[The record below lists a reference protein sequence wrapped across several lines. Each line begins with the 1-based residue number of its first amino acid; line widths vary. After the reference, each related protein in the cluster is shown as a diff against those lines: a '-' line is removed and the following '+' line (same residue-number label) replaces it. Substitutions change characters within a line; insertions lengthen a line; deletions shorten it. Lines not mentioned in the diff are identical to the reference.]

1 MKQKRFLHTIIALTM
16 TSVLILSGCGTS
28 DEMIA
33 TLDSADTT
41 DSLANVSSMDNDVIS
56 ESGSVLTAE
65 SMVDMATADMFTDR
79 DLSGDSNEG
88 ASELI
93 LLDGESVTITKEGTY
108 ILSGAL
114 TDGMITVDV
123 DDTEKVQLVLDGVEV
138 SNSVGAAIY
147 VKQADKVFIT
157 LAEGTTNT
165 LKSTGEFVA
174 VDENNIDAVIFS
186 KEDLTINGNGIL
198 TVESAQGHGIVSKD
212 DLVIASGTITVN
224 AASKGLSGN
233 DSIRIAD
240 GDISITSGT
249 DAIHAGN
256 GEDTE
261 KGFVYI
267 ENGTLQISAG
277 DDGIHADNVLLIA
290 GGNIGIT
297 KSYEGLEALAIE
309 IQDGEISLVSDDDG
323 LNAAGGNDNSGG
335 WNDMFASQ
343 DGALIHIAGGHL
355 SVNAAGDGIDSN
367 GDLYMTGGN
376 VYVSGPTNSGNGALD
391 YNGTAQITGGVL
403 MAVGASGMA
412 QNFSESSTQGAVLV
426 NANTNQAAGTEVNLL
441 DSEGNVLVNY
451 TSEKSFNSVVVSC
464 PGLEV
469 GKTYILQIGSENT
482 EITLESLIYGNGQ
495 GMGGFGGDFGGGM
508 RGEQGF
514 GGRNQEEFGG
524 ERPDGRKK

>member
-1 MKQKRFLHTIIALTM
+1 
-16 TSVLILSGCGTS
+16 
-28 DEMIA
+28 
-33 TLDSADTT
+33 
-41 DSLANVSSMDNDVIS
+41 
-56 ESGSVLTAE
+56 
-65 SMVDMATADMFTDR
+65 
-79 DLSGDSNEG
+79 
-88 ASELI
+88 
-93 LLDGESVTITKEGTY
+93 
-108 ILSGAL
+108 
-114 TDGMITVDV
+114 
-123 DDTEKVQLVLDGVEV
+123 
-138 SNSVGAAIY
+138 
-147 VKQADKVFIT
+147 
-157 LAEGTTNT
+157 
-165 LKSTGEFVA
+165 
-174 VDENNIDAVIFS
+174 
-186 KEDLTINGNGIL
+186 
-198 TVESAQGHGIVSKD
+198 
-212 DLVIASGTITVN
+212 
-224 AASKGLSGN
+224 
-233 DSIRIAD
+233 
-240 GDISITSGT
+240 
-249 DAIHAGN
+249 
-256 GEDTE
+256 
-261 KGFVYI
+261 
-267 ENGTLQISAG
+267 
-277 DDGIHADNVLLIA
+277 
-290 GGNIGIT
+290 
-297 KSYEGLEALAIE
+297 
-309 IQDGEISLVSDDDG
+309 
-323 LNAAGGNDNSGG
+323 
-335 WNDMFASQ
+335 MFASQ

-514 GGRNQEEFGG
+514 GGRNREEFGG